1 MNQFTYRIALNVSN
15 RKLFPSTTIFL
26 ILQWSPS
33 GVSVNLGLRKVKTST
48 PARHFLNQNPLLLDD
63 ICPWNVTIL
72 FQILSPHT
80 VSYWTISPRVM
91 KQKSSGVFQA
101 NENNVLYVYKVRYIK
116 FALNVFHVS
125 WLSSIMDNTPLPT
138 KTNWGLRLCFFSTP
152 YGCHTSKL
160 TSTVDAS
167 GRVYTN
173 SCLLQHLSVWFV
185 YSNNFPK

>member
-1 MNQFTYRIALNVSN
+1 MASRANLIIIPTLSLSSTTISQFLSFTLKTSTWDATLCPKEEGPCQEPSLEYRDFFLKINVHYHVLNIAIKVLSGDLNYIYKKIMIKLEISLHALPMNQFTYRIALNVSN

-80 VSYWTISPRVM
+80 VSY
-91 KQKSSGVFQA
+91 
-101 NENNVLYVYKVRYIK
+101 
-116 FALNVFHVS
+116 
-125 WLSSIMDNTPLPT
+125 
-138 KTNWGLRLCFFSTP
+138 
-152 YGCHTSKL
+152 
-160 TSTVDAS
+160 
-167 GRVYTN
+167 
-173 SCLLQHLSVWFV
+173 
-185 YSNNFPK
+185 